1 MEDLAAARAGDE
13 AAFERLVGPYR
24 RELVAHCYRMVGSVQ
39 DAEDLVQD
47 TLVRAW
53 RGLDG
58 FDGRGP
64 IRPWLYR
71 IATNRALTMLSGL
84 RRRELP
90 TDLTP
95 GDEPMWLEPWPDPAQ
110 AYESRERVELAFVAA
125 LQHLPPRQRAVL
137 LLCEV
142 LAFPA
147 GEVAAMLG
155 TSTAS
160 VSSALQRARR
170 TLGDGPGDRIVPQP
184 APDDPAVRA
193 LAARYA
199 AAWEAGDVDAIVAM
213 LAADAR
219 YAMPPL
225 PQWYAGREAI
235 RAFLTAGPLADRWRF
250 VPTRAN
256 GQLAFGT
263 YLWVDGAWTWGG
275 LDVLTLRGGE
285 VAEVVSFLDGKYA
298 EMFGLPMIL
307 ATPQGWTGMST
318 ETDTDQI
325 RTLIERWADA
335 VHRGDMAGV
344 LADHA
349 EDIVMFDVP
358 PPQQGVRGIDAY
370 RETWPGFFDWQAS
383 GASFDVLSLDVTAGD
398 GVAFAYALLRCGT
411 ADQDPDV
418 RLRIT
423 FGLRK
428 EDGGWVVAHEHHS
441 FPDQSDPAT
450 V

>member
-1 MEDLAAARAGDE
+1 MGDLGDARAGDE
-13 AAFERLVGPYR
+13 AAFERLVGPHR

-39 DAEDLVQD
+39 DAEDLVQES
-47 TLVRAW
+47 LVRAW

-71 IATNRALTMLSGL
+71 IATNRALTLLSGR

-95 GDEPMWLEPWPDPAQ
+95 GAEPVWLEPWPSPDPDPAQ
-110 AYESRERVELAFVAA
+110 AYEARERVELAFVAA

-147 GEVAAMLG
+147 REVAAMLD
-155 TSTAS
+155 TTTAS
-160 VSSALQRARR
+160 VTSALQRARR
-170 TLGDGPGDRIVPQP
+170 TLGDGVVPQP

-199 AAWEAGDVDAIVAM
+199 AAWEAGDVEAIVAM

-225 PQWYAGREAI
+225 PEWYAGRSAI
-235 RAFLTAGPLADRWRF
+235 RAFLTAGPLSDRWRF

-263 YLWVDGAWTWGG
+263 YLWTDGAWRWGG

-298 EMFGLPMIL
+298 QIFGLPMIL
-307 ATPQGWTGMST
+307 ATPEG
-318 ETDTDQI
+318 
-325 RTLIERWADA
+325 
-335 VHRGDMAGV
+335 
-344 LADHA
+344 
-349 EDIVMFDVP
+349 
-358 PPQQGVRGIDAY
+358 
-370 RETWPGFFDWQAS
+370 
-383 GASFDVLSLDVTAGD
+383 
-398 GVAFAYALLRCGT
+398 
-411 ADQDPDV
+411 
-418 RLRIT
+418 
-423 FGLRK
+423 
-428 EDGGWVVAHEHHS
+428 
-441 FPDQSDPAT
+441 
-450 V
+450 

>member
-1 MEDLAAARAGDE
+1 MDELEAARAGDE
-13 AAFERLVGPYR
+13 AAFERLVGPHR
-24 RELVAHCYRMVGSVQ
+24 RELEAHCYRMVGSVQ
-39 DAEDLVQD
+39 DAEDVVQES
-47 TLVRAW
+47 LVRAW

-71 IATNRALTMLSGL
+71 IATNSALTLLTGR

-95 GDEPMWLEPWPDPAQ
+95 GDEPVWLEPWPDPAQ
-110 AYESRERVELAFVAA
+110 AYESRERVELAFLAA
-125 LQHLPPRQRAVL
+125 LQQLPPRQRAVL

-147 GEVAAMLG
+147 REVAAMLD
-155 TSTAS
+155 TTTAS
-160 VSSALQRARR
+160 VTSALQRARR
-170 TLGDGPGDRIVPQP
+170 TVGDGVRPQP

-193 LAARYA
+193 LASRYA

-225 PQWYAGREAI
+225 PEWYAGRDAI
-235 RAFLTAGPLADRWRF
+235 RVFLTTGPLSDRWRF

-263 YLWVDGAWTWGG
+263 YLWADGAWRWGG

-298 EMFGLPMIL
+298 AMFGLPMIL
-307 ATPQGWTGMST
+307 AT
-318 ETDTDQI
+318 
-325 RTLIERWADA
+325 
-335 VHRGDMAGV
+335 
-344 LADHA
+344 A
-349 EDIVMFDVP
+349 E
-358 PPQQGVRGIDAY
+358 G
-370 RETWPGFFDWQAS
+370 
-383 GASFDVLSLDVTAGD
+383 
-398 GVAFAYALLRCGT
+398 
-411 ADQDPDV
+411 
-418 RLRIT
+418 
-423 FGLRK
+423 
-428 EDGGWVVAHEHHS
+428 
-441 FPDQSDPAT
+441 
-450 V
+450 

>member
-95 GDEPMWLEPWPDPAQ
+95 GDEPMWLEPWPEPAQ

-147 GEVAAMLG
+147 REVAAMLG

-318 ETDTDQI
+318 ETDTDRI

>member
-13 AAFERLVGPYR
+13 AAFERLVRPHRG
-24 RELVAHCYRMVGSVQ
+24 ELVAHCYRMVGSVQ

-71 IATNRALTMLSGL
+71 IATNRALTLLSG
-84 RRRELP
+84 RRSRELP

-95 GDEPMWLEPWPDPAQ
+95 GDEPLWLEPWPDPSQ

-142 LAFPA
+142 LAFPTR
-147 GEVAAMLG
+147 EVAAMLD
-155 TSTAS
+155 TTAAS
-160 VSSALQRARR
+160 VNSALQRARR
-170 TLGDGPGDRIVPQP
+170 TLGDGVLPQP
-184 APDDPAVRA
+184 AADDPAVRA

-225 PQWYAGREAI
+225 PEWYAGRDAI
-235 RAFLTAGPLADRWRF
+235 RAFLTTGPLADRWRF

-285 VAEVVSFLDGKYA
+285 VAEVVSFLDAKYA

-307 ATPQGWTGMST
+307 ATP
-318 ETDTDQI
+318 
-325 RTLIERWADA
+325 
-335 VHRGDMAGV
+335 RG
-344 LADHA
+344 
-349 EDIVMFDVP
+349 
-358 PPQQGVRGIDAY
+358 
-370 RETWPGFFDWQAS
+370 
-383 GASFDVLSLDVTAGD
+383 
-398 GVAFAYALLRCGT
+398 
-411 ADQDPDV
+411 
-418 RLRIT
+418 
-423 FGLRK
+423 
-428 EDGGWVVAHEHHS
+428 
-441 FPDQSDPAT
+441 
-450 V
+450 

>member
-1 MEDLAAARAGDE
+1 MDELAAARAGDA
-13 AAFERLVGPYR
+13 AAFERLVTPHR
-24 RELVAHCYRMVGSVQ
+24 HELVAHCYRMVGSVQ
-39 DAEDLVQD
+39 DAEDLVQES
-47 TLVRAW
+47 LLRAW
-53 RGLDG
+53 RGLDR

-71 IATNRALTMLSGL
+71 IATNRALTLLSGR

-95 GDEPMWLEPWPDPAQ
+95 GAEPVWLEPWPSPDPDPSQ

-147 GEVAAMLG
+147 REVAAMLD
-155 TSTAS
+155 TTTAS
-160 VSSALQRARR
+160 VTSALQRARR
-170 TLGDGPGDRIVPQP
+170 TLGGGLGDVVAQP

-225 PQWYAGREAI
+225 PEWYAGRDAI
-235 RAFLTAGPLADRWRF
+235 RAFLTTGPLSDRWRF

-263 YLWVDGAWTWGG
+263 YLWADGAWRWGG

-307 ATPQGWTGMST
+307 ATPEG
-318 ETDTDQI
+318 
-325 RTLIERWADA
+325 
-335 VHRGDMAGV
+335 
-344 LADHA
+344 
-349 EDIVMFDVP
+349 
-358 PPQQGVRGIDAY
+358 
-370 RETWPGFFDWQAS
+370 
-383 GASFDVLSLDVTAGD
+383 
-398 GVAFAYALLRCGT
+398 
-411 ADQDPDV
+411 
-418 RLRIT
+418 
-423 FGLRK
+423 
-428 EDGGWVVAHEHHS
+428 
-441 FPDQSDPAT
+441 
-450 V
+450 

>member
-13 AAFERLVGPYR
+13 AAFERLVGPHR
-24 RELVAHCYRMVGSVQ
+24 GELVAHCYRMVGSVQ

-47 TLVRAW
+47 SLVRAW

-71 IATNRALTMLSGL
+71 IATNRALTLLSGR

-90 TDLTP
+90 TDLTS
-95 GDEPMWLEPWPDPAQ
+95 GDEPLWLEPWPDPAE
-110 AYESRERVELAFVAA
+110 AYESRERLELAFVAA

-147 GEVAAMLG
+147 REVAGMLD
-155 TSTAS
+155 TTTAS
-160 VSSALQRARR
+160 VTSALQRARR
-170 TLGDGPGDRIVPQP
+170 ALGDGVVPQP
-184 APDDPAVRA
+184 APDDSAVRA

-219 YAMPPL
+219 YAMPPV
-225 PQWYAGREAI
+225 PEWYAGRDAI
-235 RAFLTAGPLADRWRF
+235 RGFLTAGPLTDRWRF

-263 YLWVDGAWTWGG
+263 YLWADGAWRWGG

-285 VAEVVSFLDGKYA
+285 VAGVVSFLDGRYA

-307 ATPQGWTGMST
+307 A
-318 ETDTDQI
+318 
-325 RTLIERWADA
+325 
-335 VHRGDMAGV
+335 
-344 LADHA
+344 
-349 EDIVMFDVP
+349 VP
-358 PPQQGVRGIDAY
+358 EG
-370 RETWPGFFDWQAS
+370 
-383 GASFDVLSLDVTAGD
+383 
-398 GVAFAYALLRCGT
+398 
-411 ADQDPDV
+411 
-418 RLRIT
+418 
-423 FGLRK
+423 
-428 EDGGWVVAHEHHS
+428 
-441 FPDQSDPAT
+441 
-450 V
+450 

>member
-13 AAFERLVGPYR
+13 AAFERLVGPHR

-39 DAEDLVQD
+39 DAEDLVQES
-47 TLVRAW
+47 LLRAW

-71 IATNRALTMLSGL
+71 IATNRALTLLSG
-84 RRRELP
+84 RSRRELP
-90 TDLTP
+90 TDLAA
-95 GDEPMWLEPWPDPAQ
+95 GAEPVWLEPWPDPSQ

-125 LQHLPPRQRAVL
+125 LQHLPARQRAVL

-147 GEVAAMLG
+147 REVAAMLDT
-155 TSTAS
+155 TSAS
-160 VSSALQRARR
+160 VTSALQRARR
-170 TLGDGPGDRIVPQP
+170 TLGDGVAPQP
-184 APDDPAVRA
+184 APDEPAVRA

-225 PQWYAGREAI
+225 PDRYVGRDAI
-235 RAFLTAGPLADRWRF
+235 RAFLTAGPLSERWRF

-256 GQLAFGT
+256 GQPAFGT
-263 YLWVDGAWTWGG
+263 YLWADGAWRWGG

-285 VAEVVSFLDGKYA
+285 VAEVVSFLDGRYA

-307 ATPQGWTGMST
+307 AAPEG
-318 ETDTDQI
+318 
-325 RTLIERWADA
+325 
-335 VHRGDMAGV
+335 
-344 LADHA
+344 
-349 EDIVMFDVP
+349 
-358 PPQQGVRGIDAY
+358 
-370 RETWPGFFDWQAS
+370 
-383 GASFDVLSLDVTAGD
+383 
-398 GVAFAYALLRCGT
+398 
-411 ADQDPDV
+411 
-418 RLRIT
+418 
-423 FGLRK
+423 
-428 EDGGWVVAHEHHS
+428 
-441 FPDQSDPAT
+441 
-450 V
+450 

>member
-1 MEDLAAARAGDE
+1 MEDLAAARAGDA
-13 AAFERLVGPYR
+13 AAFERLVGPHR
-24 RELVAHCYRMVGSVQ
+24 AELVAHCYRMVGSLQ
-39 DAEDLVQD
+39 DAEDLAQD
-47 TLVRAW
+47 SLVRAW

-71 IATNRALTMLSGL
+71 IATNRAFTLLSGR

-95 GDEPMWLEPWPDPAQ
+95 GGEPLWLEPWPDPSR
-110 AYESRERVELAFVAA
+110 AYESRERIELAFVAA

-147 GEVAAMLG
+147 REVAGMLD

-160 VSSALQRARR
+160 VTSALQRARR
-170 TLGDGPGDRIVPQP
+170 ALGDGVVEQP

-199 AAWEAGDVDAIVAM
+199 AAWEAGDVDAIVVM

-225 PQWYAGREAI
+225 PEWYAGRDAI
-235 RAFLTAGPLADRWRF
+235 RAFLATGPLAERWRF

-263 YLWVDGAWTWGG
+263 YLWTDGAWRWGG
-275 LDVLTLRGGE
+275 LDVLALRGGE

-298 EMFGLPMIL
+298 RMFGLPM
-307 ATPQGWTGMST
+307 
-318 ETDTDQI
+318 
-325 RTLIERWADA
+325 TL
-335 VHRGDMAGV
+335 
-344 LADHA
+344 
-349 EDIVMFDVP
+349 
-358 PPQQGVRGIDAY
+358 
-370 RETWPGFFDWQAS
+370 
-383 GASFDVLSLDVTAGD
+383 TAPEG
-398 GVAFAYALLRCGT
+398 
-411 ADQDPDV
+411 
-418 RLRIT
+418 
-423 FGLRK
+423 
-428 EDGGWVVAHEHHS
+428 
-441 FPDQSDPAT
+441 
-450 V
+450 

>member
-1 MEDLAAARAGDE
+1 MDDLAAARAGDE
-13 AAFERLVGPYR
+13 AAFERLVGSHR
-24 RELVAHCYRMVGSVQ
+24 RELEAHCYRMVGSVQ
-39 DAEDLVQD
+39 DAEDLVQES
-47 TLVRAW
+47 LVRAW

-71 IATNRALTMLSGL
+71 IATNRAVTLLSGR

-95 GDEPMWLEPWPDPAQ
+95 GAEPVWLEPWPDPSE

-147 GEVAAMLG
+147 REVAAMLD
-155 TSTAS
+155 TTPAS
-160 VSSALQRARR
+160 VTSALQRARR
-170 TLGDGPGDRIVPQP
+170 TLGDGIGAGLVPQP
-184 APDDPAVRA
+184 APDEPAVRA

-225 PQWYAGREAI
+225 PEWYAGRDAI
-235 RAFLTAGPLADRWRF
+235 RAFLTAGPLAHRWRF

-263 YLWVDGAWTWGG
+263 YLWTDGALRWGG

-285 VAEVVSFLDGKYA
+285 VVEVVSFLDGKYA
-298 EMFGLPMIL
+298 GMFGLPMIL
-307 ATPQGWTGMST
+307 ATPKG
-318 ETDTDQI
+318 
-325 RTLIERWADA
+325 
-335 VHRGDMAGV
+335 
-344 LADHA
+344 
-349 EDIVMFDVP
+349 
-358 PPQQGVRGIDAY
+358 
-370 RETWPGFFDWQAS
+370 
-383 GASFDVLSLDVTAGD
+383 
-398 GVAFAYALLRCGT
+398 
-411 ADQDPDV
+411 
-418 RLRIT
+418 
-423 FGLRK
+423 
-428 EDGGWVVAHEHHS
+428 
-441 FPDQSDPAT
+441 
-450 V
+450 

>member
-13 AAFERLVGPYR
+13 AAFERLVRPHRG
-24 RELVAHCYRMVGSVQ
+24 ELVAHCYRMVGSVQ
-39 DAEDLVQD
+39 VAEDLVQD

-71 IATNRALTMLSGL
+71 IATNRALTLLSG
-84 RRRELP
+84 RRSRELP

-95 GDEPMWLEPWPDPAQ
+95 GDEPLWLEPWPDPSQ

-125 LQHLPPRQRAVL
+125 LQRLPARQRAVL

-147 GEVAAMLG
+147 REVAAMLG

-170 TLGDGPGDRIVPQP
+170 TLGDGVLPQP
-184 APDDPAVRA
+184 AADDPAVRA

-213 LAADAR
+213 LTADAR

-225 PQWYAGREAI
+225 PERYAGRDAI
-235 RAFLTAGPLADRWRF
+235 RAFLTAGPLSDRWRF

-263 YLWVDGAWTWGG
+263 YLWADGAWRWGG

-298 EMFGLPMIL
+298 GMFGLPMIL
-307 ATPQGWTGMST
+307 ASAQG
-318 ETDTDQI
+318 
-325 RTLIERWADA
+325 
-335 VHRGDMAGV
+335 
-344 LADHA
+344 
-349 EDIVMFDVP
+349 
-358 PPQQGVRGIDAY
+358 
-370 RETWPGFFDWQAS
+370 
-383 GASFDVLSLDVTAGD
+383 
-398 GVAFAYALLRCGT
+398 
-411 ADQDPDV
+411 
-418 RLRIT
+418 
-423 FGLRK
+423 
-428 EDGGWVVAHEHHS
+428 
-441 FPDQSDPAT
+441 
-450 V
+450 